1 MAKYNYREKKEKPAT
16 YRVQVKPEV
25 VDALYEQI
33 LRKMIVEKIYRDP
46 AYNAKKLAEEL
57 QTNTRYIS
65 AAISLRFQMSYP
77 ELIAS
82 YRIRDAIS
90 ILQDKRKKGMTMEE
104 VATACGFANRQS
116 FYAAFYHLQ
125 GKTPKQYQAEFLAKM
140 ALPKRPRKTKSE

>member
-16 YRVQVKPEV
+16 YRVQVKTEV

-33 LRKMIVEKIYRDP
+33 LRKMIVEKKYRDP